1 MTIDR
6 RRMLKAGGF
15 ALALMGLGLAGHLK
29 ARDSY
34 GAMPSLSGAS
44 QWLNSPPVD
53 APGLKGKVVL
63 VDFWTWDCINCR
75 RSLPHV
81 NDWARRYADQGLVV
95 VGVHTPEFDYEHDVA
110 TLRDKV
116 ARLGIGY
123 PVAVDNDYRCGM
135 PGATSSGRRITL
147 STARG
152 RCAMCTL
159 ARGIMASRNR

>member
-123 PVAVDNDYRCGM
+123 PVAVDNDYKVWNAWGNQF
-135 PGATSSGRRITL
+135 L
-147 STARG
+147 S
-152 RCAMCTL
+152 L
-159 ARGIMASRNR
+159 IHI